1 MSLITVKHQKDFRV
15 TATVGNHKLTFDAPA
30 EQGGTNAGPTPVE
43 LLVAS
48 VGTCMA
54 IHIAKYCKAA
64 RLPYEGFGMHLDFEL
79 ARDPLRIG
87 SITVDIELPD
97 DFPRDRVVAVK
108 RAAEQCTVKNTLKES
123 TSVDVE
129 ILAGVA

>member
-1 MSLITVKHQKDFRV
+1 MITIRHQRDFHV
-15 TATVGNHKLTFDAPA
+15 TAAVGNHRLTCDAPL
-30 EQGGTNAGPTPVE
+30 EQGGIDAGPTPVE
-43 LLVAS
+43 LLVAA

-54 IHIAKYCKAA
+54 IHIVKYCKAA
-64 RLPYEGFGMHLDFEL
+64 RLPHEGFEMHLDFQL
-79 ARDPLRIG
+79 AKDPLRIG

-97 DFPRDRVVAVK
+97 NFPRDRIVAVK

-129 ILAGVA
+129 ILAGVKA